1 MRKFISIF
9 LAVCLLMTIALPAM
23 AAEKS
28 NTVNP
33 RYSHI
38 GSLDGSIS
46 VNGSGT
52 ATCFAQADS
61 KSIAYKVQLNMQ
73 LQGFTGTNWRLCKSW
88 STINT
93 YSASLSKTAA
103 TSSDFTDYRIQ
114 ITCKIYDSSN
124 TLLESVTVYK
134 YA

>member
-1 MRKFISIF
+1 MRKFISIL
-9 LAVCLLMTIALPAM
+9 LAVCLLMVAALPAV
-23 AAEKS
+23 AAEGS
-28 NTVNP
+28 SAVNP

-38 GSLDGSIS
+38 GSLDGGVS
-46 VNGSGT
+46 VNSSGT

-61 KSIAYKVQLNMQ
+61 KSTACKVQLNMQ
-73 LQGFTGTNWRLCKSW
+73 LQGFTGTNWSLCKSW
-88 STINT
+88 STIAT
-93 YSASLSKTAA
+93 GVASLSKTAA

-114 ITCKIYDSSN
+114 ITCKIYDSSY